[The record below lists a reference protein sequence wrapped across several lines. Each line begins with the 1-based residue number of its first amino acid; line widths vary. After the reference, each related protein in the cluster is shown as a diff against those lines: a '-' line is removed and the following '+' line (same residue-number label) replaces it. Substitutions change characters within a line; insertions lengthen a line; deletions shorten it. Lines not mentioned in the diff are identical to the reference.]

1 MKALSSGV
9 QRESVKDK
17 KNTNIISV
25 FILTDKKYSFINAKH
40 TILIRIRW
48 KKIILFFFIF
58 FMLPDSK

>member
-40 TILIRIRW
+40 YLD
-48 KKIILFFFIF
+48 
-58 FMLPDSK
+58 PY